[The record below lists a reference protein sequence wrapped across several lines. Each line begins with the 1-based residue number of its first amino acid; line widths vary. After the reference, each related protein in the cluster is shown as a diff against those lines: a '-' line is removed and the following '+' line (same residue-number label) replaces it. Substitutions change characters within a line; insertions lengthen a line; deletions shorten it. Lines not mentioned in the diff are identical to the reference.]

1 MANVAKTNESAKTV
15 KTSNNSSKEVTPKA
29 KATAP
34 TPIFE
39 DKTPTM
45 LADPQLCWDMLC
57 NKLGA
62 DVAIARDKRD
72 KTIIDRQFY
81 GIARATTLALLVGGQ
96 DELLSRLQNLE
107 IDTPQKIAELLEV
120 GFERQA
126 VACYFELCILRGGAL
141 SCEEF
146 GKGYICSEN
155 VKQRGEILGSK
166 IESYHDIVG
175 LSKEDADAFVR
186 RFSSS
191 KISDKKLLEYI
202 KDKGVTYDE
211 AVTALSEGGQ
221 KMRLDFEELKKLGI
235 YEINYTSNS
244 AVKDYVYFVIK

>member
-81 GIARATTLALLVGGQ
+81 GISRATTLALLVGGQ

-107 IDTPQKIAELLEV
+107 SDTPQKVEKLLE
-120 GFERQA
+120 EYPRQA
-126 VACYFELCILRGGAL
+126 VTAYFELCLLRGVQL
-141 SCEEF
+141 SVNEFTKCYITTEE
-146 GKGYICSEN
+146 
-155 VKQRGEILGSK
+155 VKTRGELLGSK
-166 IESYHDIVG
+166 ILEKYDALGVS
-175 LSKEDADAFVR
+175 EEEADAFVKR
-186 RFSSS
+186 HSSA
-191 KISDKKLLEYI
+191 KISDKKLLSYI
-202 KDKGVTYDE
+202 KEHGVDYDT
-211 AVTALSEGGQ
+211 AVTALSQGGQ

-244 AVKDYVYFVIK
+244 AVKDYVYFIIK